1 MLFSKLHTTKGPFRQ
16 RLSNPNSSF
25 ARYRTIA
32 VGQQGLGDL
41 LAYELINTFILPLP
55 GRLGIGL
62 RSLLFPLI
70 CAKMGRCVTL
80 GTDCTIRNPFR
91 IWIEDHV
98 VIEDGVT
105 LDVKPHAHNLLI
117 GRNVVVGRR
126 TILNCAGGT
135 LVIGNGTHIGPFC
148 RLGSK
153 KGLAIGKNCRIGE
166 QVCSSGASHAYA
178 DRDRPIV
185 EQAVTCK
192 GPTKLGDFV
201 IVGDRASILDGIQIG
216 NNVRIAPDSL
226 VTRDISDNSLVA
238 GVPARIQQ
246 ILN

>member
-166 QVCSSGASHAYA
+166 QVCCSGASHAYA